1 MIDKLEKLEDNN
13 KKNKVMINMIKEVM
27 KESGVL
33 EIEDIKAYERQ

>member
-33 EIEDIKAYERQ
+33 EIEDIKAFERQ